1 MSTKDISDLQV
12 LEACRDWPAAVT
24 FADLLLA
31 ARHQQHPKV
40 AFRALERAARRGLI
54 EYGVSLRTAWVTA
67 AGAELLQQHGRPTER
82 QRAEPNGDGCIGLQV
97 LCSTGGELRQ
107 AWYQPVRM
115 ELWREHRERP
125 GFTLM
130 LQTDLRMLL
139 GPDDLQVLAMAPY
152 TLPAE
157 QPTV

>member
-40 AFRALERAARRGLI
+40 AFRALERAHRRQLI
-54 EYGVSLRTAWVTA
+54 DYGVSLRTAWVTP
-67 AGAELLQQHGRPTER
+67 AGAAMLEQHGLPTER
-82 QRAEPNGDGCIGLQV
+82 QRAEPNADGCIGLQV

-107 AWYQPVRM
+107 AWYRPVRL
-115 ELWREHRERP
+115 ELWKAHRERP
-125 GFTLM
+125 RFTLM